1 MAGAKSLNRQG
12 GMRSS
17 AKVEKWVDNP
27 QQQEAKW
34 HRVGGG
40 QGVRRRCKRPESQE
54 VGTS

>member
-1 MAGAKSLNRQG
+1 MTGAKSLNRQG

-17 AKVEKWVDNP
+17 AKVEKWADNP

-40 QGVRRRCKRPESQE
+40 QGVQRRCKRPESQE